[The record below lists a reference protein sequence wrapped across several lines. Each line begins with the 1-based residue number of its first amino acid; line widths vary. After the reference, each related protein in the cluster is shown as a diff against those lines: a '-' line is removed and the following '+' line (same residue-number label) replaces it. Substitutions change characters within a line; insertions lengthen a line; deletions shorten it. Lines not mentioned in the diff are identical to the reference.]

1 MEGKAAHDG
10 GNVSISDVEM
20 ITDEIVWASDE
31 DALNGTPTFMRS
43 TDGGDTLVVRATG
56 IKAEAADH
64 PYGVMS
70 SIDFVGTSFGWSV
83 TSWTPDSE
91 GDGAVLVSTTDGGET
106 WQHLHWFEM
115 GLAAT
120 DRPSAIDFVD
130 STCGWMV
137 GGVGRNSWRT
147 RDGGLTWAA
156 VDLLESKILLD
167 VDFVSQSSGWAVG
180 WDGAIFRYAVPTD
193 TTPPTTTAHGYD
205 AAWHKS
211 AVTVTLS
218 ALDNPGGSGTD
229 RHGDVRAAGTLT

>member
-20 ITDEIVWASDE
+20 INDEIVWASRE
-31 DALNGTPTFMRS
+31 DAPYGTPTFMKS
-43 TDGGDTLVVRATG
+43 TDGGNTLVVRATR
-56 IKAEAADH
+56 IKDEAADH

-106 WQHLHWFEM
+106 WQHLRWFEM

-147 RDGGLTWAA
+147 TDGGLT
-156 VDLLESKILLD
+156 
-167 VDFVSQSSGWAVG
+167 
-180 WDGAIFRYAVPTD
+180 
-193 TTPPTTTAHGYD
+193 
-205 AAWHKS
+205 
-211 AVTVTLS
+211 
-218 ALDNPGGSGTD
+218 
-229 RHGDVRAAGTLT
+229 